1 MILYSYPEHIR
12 KAVERYAVLTNVQAA
27 KFNGRRRDT
36 RLKASEESYPLDQAL
51 FVSRKLANM
60 QGCGTLRISNEDIS
74 SMRAKY
80 LQKYH
85 SNFFEHLCDKP
96 PGKSYKSNAS
106 VILLPA
112 DDCTGLPLDSVDRF
126 PLIPPF
132 NILNLVGPVR
142 KAYDFNRKALYY
154 RDNTV
159 DGLFIL
165 QDPSLQYT
173 GVVEIDGVEI
183 KVIV

>member
-12 KAVERYAVLTNVQAA
+12 KAVERYAVLTNVQPAQS
-27 KFNGRRRDT
+27 NGRRRDT
-36 RLKASEESYPLDQAL
+36 RLKPPQESYPLDQAI
-51 FVSRKLANM
+51 FVPQKLANM
-60 QGCGTLRISNEDIS
+60 QGCGTLKISNKDIS
-74 SMRAKY
+74 NIRAKY
-80 LQKYH
+80 YQKYH
-85 SNFFEHLCDKP
+85 YNYFEHICDKP
-96 PGKSYKSNAS
+96 PGKLYKGTVS

-132 NILNLVGPVR
+132 NIPGLVGPFN
-142 KAYDFNRKALYY
+142 KAYQFNRKALYY

-159 DGLFIL
+159 NGLFIL
-165 QDPSLQYT
+165 HHPGLQYT
-173 GVVEIDGVEI
+173 GVVEIDEVEI